1 MVDCVCLYAVWLNT
15 YPLQARFAFV
25 KEVLISF
32 SHLLTVVSKP
42 TMIYHFTWSL
52 KQEAGFK
59 PTFHNRLWFL
69 SLKYSCRSPTKAVC
83 GHCERKQLFSYSVY
97 VQIIPSPCHRHH
109 LKSKN
114 LAAPRDW
121 STLVESNNPQPIYK
135 TGPITAWVSVD
146 IYNKQKIQ
154 QLAPKLYLCNTHIDC
169 IASKVV
175 LLTGVEPVCS
185 RRGILSPLCLPIP
198 PQQHICGF
206 KGQPQTF

>member
-1 MVDCVCLYAVWLNT
+1 MYKPFRVSMPTFSARQTLHRHRKLPPQRGFPTPVNCL
-15 YPLQARFAFV
+15 
-25 KEVLISF
+25 E
-32 SHLLTVVSKP
+32 
-42 TMIYHFTWSL
+42 
-52 KQEAGFK
+52 QEAGIK
-59 PTFHNRLWFL
+59 PTFHNMLWFL

-146 IYNKQKIQ
+146 IYNK
-154 QLAPKLYLCNTHIDC
+154 
-169 IASKVV
+169 
-175 LLTGVEPVCS
+175 
-185 RRGILSPLCLPIP
+185 
-198 PQQHICGF
+198 
-206 KGQPQTF
+206 